1 VARAASQRL
10 CPFEVNASRCMG
22 VKIKPTN
29 VRQDFLIFMANCE
42 WVRVRNSLSCPSYG
56 DAEFVRVALEA
67 KGQAVAKELH
77 GARPEVA
84 AKLRD
89 KIVATVLFEKEVA

>member
-1 VARAASQRL
+1 
-10 CPFEVNASRCMG
+10 MG

-42 WVRVRNSLSCPSYG
+42 WIRFRNSLSCPSYG
-56 DAEFVRVALEA
+56 DAEFVREA
-67 KGQAVAKELH
+67 KGQAVAKEPH

-89 KIVATVLFEKEVA
+89 KMVATVLLRRRSLDEYSAPQIG

>member
-1 VARAASQRL
+1 
-10 CPFEVNASRCMG
+10 
-22 VKIKPTN
+22 
-29 VRQDFLIFMANCE
+29 
-42 WVRVRNSLSCPSYG
+42 
-56 DAEFVRVALEA
+56 VALEA

>member
-1 VARAASQRL
+1 
-10 CPFEVNASRCMG
+10 MG

-56 DAEFVRVALEA
+56 DAEFVRVALRRKDKPLRKNCTA
-67 KGQAVAKELH
+67 LAQ
-77 GARPEVA
+77 
-84 AKLRD
+84 KLPQSCVIKWWRQSFLRRRSLD
-89 KIVATVLFEKEVA
+89 EYSAPQTG

>member
-1 VARAASQRL
+1 
-10 CPFEVNASRCMG
+10 MG

-42 WVRVRNSLSCPSYG
+42 WVQVRNSLSCPSNG
-56 DAEFVRVALEA
+56 DAEFVRVALET
-67 KGQAVAKELH
+67 KGQAVAKEPH

-89 KIVATVLFEKEVA
+89 KMVATVLFEKEVAR